1 MSHKTAG
8 NKSTFCLL
16 LLGAMLTLQSILAT
30 HGLLDIIDS
39 VTEQTQF
46 YSVRRNN
53 LYWEWSLKK
62 ILLSKAT
69 EYNQKF
75 LEVQLPQC
83 NLLLC
88 ESCPWPN
95 IWLLPDLRKPGVP
108 ILVQLLQLF
117 KLLKLNLLET
127 IWVKWSQLPRR
138 GLHSFGFQ
146 HPSLY
151 LFWSSCWISN
161 AQNCDDY
168 NKWWLLLIKMNFAS
182 NCPSPWELHRCQ
194 PIVNFS
200 LALTDSNSLDTIQEA
215 LGTHA
220 KGEKVLSSSSQ
231 LSAWE
236 SSLLELLRC
245 LGTYRR
251 LLPNQGT

>member
-1 MSHKTAG
+1 
-8 NKSTFCLL
+8 
-16 LLGAMLTLQSILAT
+16 
-30 HGLLDIIDS
+30 
-39 VTEQTQF
+39 
-46 YSVRRNN
+46 
-53 LYWEWSLKK
+53 
-62 ILLSKAT
+62 
-69 EYNQKF
+69 
-75 LEVQLPQC
+75 
-83 NLLLC
+83 
-88 ESCPWPN
+88 
-95 IWLLPDLRKPGVP
+95 
-108 ILVQLLQLF
+108 
-117 KLLKLNLLET
+117 LKLNLLET

-215 LGTHA
+215 LGTHTRR
-220 KGEKVLSSSSQ
+220 EKVLGSSSQ
-231 LSAWE
+231 FSAWA
-236 SSLLELLRC
+236 SSLLELLIC
-245 LGTYRR
+245 PGTYRR
-251 LLPNQGT
+251 LLPNWGT